1 MRHIVFGLVLVPLI
15 ACGDVWA
22 DEAQVPNANAANADV
37 PNVNVP
43 NANAGGSQQAQ
54 ANEKLPNRKR
64 TSIVRSRGPS
74 APVALP
80 LSSAEAYASGHP
92 ANLAISSV
100 PKPAPAP
107 GNSWTGFY
115 VGGGVGAAQP

>member
-1 MRHIVFGLVLVPLI
+1 MRRIVFGLVLVPLI

-22 DEAQVPNANAANADV
+22 DEAQVPNANA
-37 PNVNVP
+37 
-43 NANAGGSQQAQ
+43 GGPQQAQ
-54 ANEKLPNRKR
+54 ANKKLPNRKR
-64 TSIVRSRGPS
+64 TSITRSRGPS

-100 PKPAPAP
+100 PKPAPPP